1 MSSAASFDRPL
12 HFIGMLRS
20 FASWAKVT
28 RELLSALIGLG
39 QPVEVTEYAEDRYD
53 PSFPLSPVLEAAIG
67 KRSAAPVYLTYLP
80 PNEYPKALHGRP
92 RVGFLDNESTRWPSI
107 WVSVA
112 ERHLDRAVVSSASTW
127 KTLSDSGF
135 PQERISIVPPGH
147 DPAIFHAGRR
157 ETPGGH
163 DLLRILFVGVPSFRK
178 GLDIMLRAF
187 EAAFRPGE
195 PVELVLKLAH
205 YPDEQS
211 RPYLYREW
219 RTHAAALADRGY
231 RIRAITHFYSEEEMA
246 ELYRSVDLICQPFR
260 GEAFCIPLLE
270 AMACGTPVIATA
282 WGGPLDFVDERA
294 GLLISDY
301 KLIPEAA
308 LFTWSND
315 PHPEALL
322 AQPDLEAV
330 VAALRQVASDR
341 ALLARLGEGAKLLAQ
356 RFTWEDSA
364 RRFVAEMIRGGLAR
378 PAKG

>member
-1 MSSAASFDRPL
+1 MAR
-12 HFIGMLRS
+12 R
-20 FASWAKVT
+20 
-28 RELLSALIGLG
+28 
-39 QPVEVTEYAEDRYD
+39 
-53 PSFPLSPVLEAAIG
+53 
-67 KRSAAPVYLTYLP
+67 
-80 PNEYPKALHGRP
+80 
-92 RVGFLDNESTRWPSI
+92 
-107 WVSVA
+107 
-112 ERHLDRAVVSSASTW
+112 
-127 KTLSDSGF
+127 
-135 PQERISIVPPGH
+135 
-147 DPAIFHAGRR
+147 PAIFHAGRR

-195 PVELVLKLAH
+195 PVELLLKLAH

-246 ELYRSVDLICQPFR
+246 ELYRSVDLICQPLR

-315 PHPEALL
+315 PRGIAGPARPGSGSRGASPGCLRSGVPRPL
-322 AQPDLEAV
+322 GRRRQ
-330 VAALRQVASDR
+330 AAGSEIH
-341 ALLARLGEGAKLLAQ
+341 LGGLGPAIC
-356 RFTWEDSA
+356 
-364 RRFVAEMIRGGLAR
+364 RRDDPRRTGLAR
-378 PAKG
+378 QGLNLDRTA